1 MIYSTHAWG
10 AKSKQILL
18 LINFCTSEHASTGKK
33 KKERENAPSLDQF
46 LYDPSKH
53 RRSRKI
59 DRTQPLVAAVQSK
72 WRPPQGRWTL
82 AILRLIHTMLN
93 QRGRN
98 FICKGICLKIYSFV
112 EQSSARHVIKMFGL
126 DFEQLFDDCIGGIWS
141 QSKHQPCSP

>member
-1 MIYSTHAWG
+1 MIYSSLGGKIKSNPLVGQLLNKG
-10 AKSKQILL
+10 APERKRRG
-18 LINFCTSEHASTGKK
+18 ASG
-33 KKERENAPSLDQF
+33 NAPSLDQF

-72 WRPPQGRWTL
+72 WRPHQGRWTL
-82 AILRLIHTMLN
+82 AFLRLIHTMLN

-98 FICKGICLKIYSFV
+98 FICKGICLKIYSFG
-112 EQSSARHVIKMFGL
+112 EQSSARHVMKMFGL

-141 QSKHQPCSP
+141 QSKQEPCSP